1 MMINDDIITPGGLL
15 ARPYVNGVF
24 KDPSFANIRDMY
36 TCPLEAIHCSDHFQ
50 SIYTQLLCG
59 IYKRL
64 DVTKAKTIFSS
75 TLIWAIQFLK
85 THYPKICR
93 DISSGTLSPKITD
106 THLRSCMVESYMEP
120 PQPTLAKFVETACIK
135 ENWEGIL
142 KIIWPNLKYVEA
154 IVTGS
159 MARYIPM
166 LNHYS
171 GGLPLVSAKYVS
183 TECGLGFNLDPMCDP
198 YNTSY
203 TILPNT
209 AYYEFIPL
217 KAGND
222 ELGLQSKLIDMVNV
236 EVGQEYRLGDVLQAT
251 WFYNSTP
258 QFKFVR
264 RTNEVLSIDADK
276 TTESELQKVI
286 EMVSNMI
293 QPYNTVI
300 VDYTSNACR
309 KTIPCHYVI
318 YLELK
323 TESEA
328 NGFDANVLEKCCL
341 AMEESLGLTYRAGR
355 VSNCIGPIEIRLVS
369 NGTFEKLRDGAIS
382 IGVSFGQFKMPRC
395 VTLLPMLEL
404 LDSRVVSSYFSPSV
418 PHCHS

>member
-1 MMINDDIITPGGLL
+1 
-15 ARPYVNGVF
+15 
-24 KDPSFANIRDMY
+24 
-36 TCPLEAIHCSDHFQ
+36 
-50 SIYTQLLCG
+50 
-59 IYKRL
+59 
-64 DVTKAKTIFSS
+64 
-75 TLIWAIQFLK
+75 
-85 THYPKICR
+85 
-93 DISSGTLSPKITD
+93 
-106 THLRSCMVESYMEP
+106 MEP

-198 YNTSY
+198 YNISY